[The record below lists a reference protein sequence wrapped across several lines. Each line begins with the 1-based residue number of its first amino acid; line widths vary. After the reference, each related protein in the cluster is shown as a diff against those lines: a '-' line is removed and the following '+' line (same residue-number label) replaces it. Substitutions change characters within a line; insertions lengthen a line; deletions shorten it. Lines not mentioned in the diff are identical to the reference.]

1 MDSVQQSA
9 VNEQESGDAVAQV
22 LGDSVTHADE
32 ATPLRVIVRRI
43 ETAFSAGD
51 FATAASLVE
60 RNVLAAWFGLSTERF
75 GEMVAT
81 FQREGV
87 GDSAVLPVMLQV
99 MTPTDEL
106 EPPSETSESDPL
118 TAVARSFQLRMQGR
132 HVEAMEAAARGAE
145 VRRVLQPLFDA
156 HAGWGLFEALQYGVT
171 AMLAG
176 DFTAALSALT
186 RAQMHV
192 VVPTLVFLSR
202 DAYVKMAMLHA
213 LYGDAE
219 RARALLRDAERFSR
233 TEVWAEEHIDVGVAI
248 AASQLPGVSPEK
260 SIQMLDAVQMQAIG
274 EMWPFYFAA
283 LHRSLLAAGLLHE
296 AEQRAEAFSAF
307 GLPHVDGQ
315 GFAGSIFPL
324 TAVTRALSRGD
335 LSAARREIAK
345 ADGSLALTRIIA
357 GLLET
362 LAGRPAEALEAV
374 SGIHDQT
381 GGLRQLE
388 LWRYS
393 IAASSHLTLGGRED
407 CYDVLKFAL
416 ETSGS
421 LTPVELSYFSDEV
434 CAFAKEEV
442 ADWPVSDDKQPS
454 YFDIFPAPGSAL
466 TPREIEVLGE
476 LSRGLSREQIASAQY
491 ISVNTLKGHLR
502 SIYRKLGVNSRA
514 RAVLEAERRGLI

>member
-1 MDSVQQSA
+1 MQQP
-9 VNEQESGDAVAQV
+9 VVDEQESGDAVAQV
-22 LGDSVTHADE
+22 LGDSATHSDE
-32 ATPLRVIVRRI
+32 TTPLGEIVRRI

-87 GDSAVLPVMLQV
+87 GDSAVLPVMLRV
-99 MTPTDEL
+99 MAPAGASQSPDEA
-106 EPPSETSESDPL
+106 PVDDPL
-118 TAVARSFQLRMQGR
+118 IAVASAFRLRMQGR
-132 HVEAMEAAARGAE
+132 HVEAMEVAAQGAE
-145 VRRVLQPLFDA
+145 VQRVLQPLFDV
-156 HAGWGLFEALQYGVT
+156 HAGWGLFEAVQSGVT
-171 AMLAG
+171 CMLAG
-176 DFTAALSALT
+176 DFTAALAAFT

-219 RARALLRDAERFSR
+219 RARALLHDAETFPR
-233 TEVWAEEHIDVGVAI
+233 TEAWAEDHIDAGAVI
-248 AASQLPGVSPEK
+248 AASQLPGVAPEE
-260 SIQMLDAVQMQAIG
+260 SIQMLDAVQMHAIG

-307 GLPHVDGQ
+307 GLPHVEGQ

-335 LSAARREIAK
+335 LSAARRGIAK

-388 LWRYS
+388 LWRFS

-416 ETSGS
+416 ETRGS

-442 ADWPVSDDKQPS
+442 ADWPVSDGKQPS